1 MGRPQ
6 LELLAGCFV
15 FLAQHET
22 VAVLDAWQFA
32 PAFPKE
38 LLKLSDAVERKAP
51 PYGKMISAGRI
62 VDHFPKAVTRTP
74 IAAMLC
80 AGVGAHLSDSD
91 RQDIASLRLYLLI
104 KSIELTS
111 AGYQAT
117 SHLLSAC
124 RHVRKT
130 LEEGISS
137 LDGLNLIRNVSP
149 ANGHFGTFE
158 TSLKAASARLKLH
171 VESNMTEYDSPT
183 ATADFADNIEA
194 VASDRPTELVPL
206 TATPLPPTSIVPST
220 FWEKA
225 VSDEDIGTEAIESTF
240 SIADEALGDPE
251 AAFTLEAVVFVTPP
265 SPRHSYRLGRGLHL
279 QSQADR
285 NHIPNAWNR
294 LRPDEIHNL
303 QLLILQWI
311 SSEEHSLLG
320 VIAGLAI
327 ATQKSIESACSIAIS
342 QTPVGSRWVLDLKGG
357 RLLRYPSRPAL
368 RARAAE
374 VNEREGING
383 VTWLRPLADVQ
394 VLTLEPNL
402 HQVLRAAAGEKPSAD
417 HLGNLWNKKSTPQA
431 EFNRLCMGMPELARV
446 TQGLLPNTTEQLI
459 FNATEDS
466 TFARMLLSTDDWARP
481 AAASYASWTL
491 AQANSIIAGLSC
503 GINVQPGE
511 LAETNGLGSE
521 LDPID
526 ALLQAEFAHAAQKVK
541 DALELEPAH
550 PDTWIEAHNNITGY
564 MVAALL
570 AGTGARPVNSV
581 FEHRNDFDLEGAR
594 LFLDDKSFDLNE
606 NGRWGR
612 IVPLPSVLVELMQ
625 FLYLPYL
632 AWLQAQLA
640 SHGASSE
647 EYTELADAVSRVLQG
662 TANALTPMFFF
673 LKKTNKLRIVEVS
686 ERDLSKCAL
695 FSWSLPWNIFRHR
708 MATRLRT
715 LGCEEELIAAQL
727 GHAETGADTYGP
739 YSPRCWVDDEASW
752 LAALESCVN
761 FLKIEPIRFRTPTF
775 SPTVLPS
782 DCRRFFLAASFGS
795 KARRKDRELVK
806 TRAHLEAEEF
816 LISKVRAHL
825 NVKGAEGLK
834 LAAQLPE
841 RLTDEQLNFLSSTD
855 FWTPLGLEMLFTS
868 KKTPRPNQV
877 DWYEAYEDFRLRV
890 SAGSFVPH
898 RDRLRVRK
906 PERNRFVLGAGTIT
920 AERTLKRLRE
930 ELTQTFAN
938 THPSHRSHKLK
949 GLLVALD
956 LALNSSVSDYSL
968 LCAISASESSKL
980 QLYKRGAN
988 VFVART
994 ADRTEHASNFSWIC
1008 VPARSVP
1015 CIAALMEAKGK
1026 EHKSEVLPEKTLG
1039 FIRAVE
1045 RELGL
1050 SPFSITDRK
1059 TLIREVADIVDSANQ
1074 LLLPGIV
1081 AGVRRGQVK
1090 SWSLD
1095 VQALA
1100 RAVVCKRP
1108 VCAEALAGTR
1118 ADGAGETSPARS
1130 DSGFVAIHPTIK
1142 GDNKDREILAGIRNA
1157 LTVFQDAVKDTA
1169 TNCSDRKIAALTV
1182 KSLHAE
1188 QGRRTSPNIQLLTI
1202 WIYRLLTD
1210 KGAAGGWLRASS
1222 IKKYLSLI
1230 APGFLDFGSEL
1241 NLLEADEEEIEE
1253 FYERVLSR
1261 PVDANVRQQEAAPD
1275 LASGSDLGAS
1285 ERDATSPLASV
1296 ALISEGRRLDE
1307 LSLLGRLREFHHFI
1321 EREYDA
1327 ESPDWST
1334 LSEGLT
1340 SSMVSAELILPIEYQ
1355 HALLAICPLS
1365 AHLNKQSLM
1374 GGMLLLL
1381 GYRFGLRSVEA
1392 ISMARNDWVEIKQAV
1407 VVLVSG
1413 KFKTSKSKAGRRQVP
1428 LLGSLT
1434 DHEHSIVARWFEYWD
1449 SLGLPDVSAPM
1460 FPSSADLK
1468 KPARVDEPRRRV
1480 VEVLRI
1486 ATGSPRITFH
1496 HARHSFA
1503 CNVALR
1509 VLHPEL
1515 LPQYPHLC
1523 ADWLWGADS
1532 VRKQLL
1538 GVTRTTRR
1546 SPWAVAVVLG
1556 HAHPATSLGS
1566 YLHFIN
1572 DWANHRVMEKQ
1583 PEKFRIADKY
1593 KLPRCLDLDELA
1605 MSQVDHP
1612 VRVPPLLPSK
1622 TVPRKPEVIVR
1633 YLELL
1638 SRGIKPDRAGWLCEF
1653 AEGDT
1658 DFLVESLSPLRSD
1671 YPTLGSKFGTPQLA
1685 RLVSI
1690 PTSARW
1696 GALGKLLQGRSLPQ
1710 PAGKEAM
1717 WQIADARQILLWLP
1731 EHFELLSS
1739 MLAALDWSES
1749 FLNFYT
1755 PKTGA
1760 FTTEPL
1766 AQERKWKLRS
1776 THTETK
1782 PNERKPKTKAKV
1794 HKPKGHSTQVAERK
1808 RFQVEVG
1815 RYPTNNGPAF
1825 YNVTDRIAVVPAA
1838 GIAPVGERAELILL
1852 WIALNLGI

>member
-1 MGRPQ
+1 M
-6 LELLAGCFV
+6 AI
-15 FLAQHET
+15 
-22 VAVLDAWQFA
+22 LDAWQFA

-38 LLKLSDAVERKAP
+38 LLKLSDAVARKAP
-51 PYGKMISAGRI
+51 PYGGQISAGRI
-62 VDHFPKAVTRTP
+62 VDNFEGAVTRTP

-80 AGVGAHLSDSD
+80 AEVGAHLLDSD

-104 KSIELTS
+104 KSMELAT

-117 SHLLSAC
+117 PHLLNAC
-124 RHVRKT
+124 KQVRKT
-130 LEEGISS
+130 LEEPTSS
-137 LDGLNLIRNVSP
+137 RDGLGLIRYVSP
-149 ANGHFGTFE
+149 ANEHFGTFE
-158 TSLKAASARLKLH
+158 ASLKEASGRFKLH
-171 VESNMTEYDSPT
+171 IESNEKEFDTPS
-183 ATADFADNIEA
+183 ATSKFADNIEA
-194 VASDRPTELVPL
+194 VASGRPTKLVPL
-206 TATPLPPTSIVPST
+206 TASPSPQTSIATST

-240 SIADEALGDPE
+240 SLADEALGDPE
-251 AAFTLEAVVFVTPP
+251 AEYTLEAVVFVTPP
-265 SPRHSYRLGRGLHL
+265 SPSHSYRLGRGLHL

-303 QLLILQWI
+303 QLLIPQWI

-342 QTPVGSRWVLDLKGG
+342 QAPVDSRWVLDLQGG
-357 RLLRYPSRPAL
+357 RLLRYPNRPAL

-374 VNEREGING
+374 VNEREGIHG

-417 HLGNLWNKKSTPQA
+417 QLGNLWNKKSTPQA

-550 PDTWIEAHNNITGY
+550 PDAWIEAHNNISGY

-594 LFLDDKSFDLNE
+594 LFLDDKSFDLKE

-647 EYTELADAVSRVLQG
+647 EYTELADAISRILQG
-662 TANALTPMFFF
+662 TANALTPMFFL
-673 LKKTNKLRIVEVS
+673 LKRTNKLRIVEVS
-686 ERDLSKCAL
+686 ERGLSKFAV

-715 LGCEEELIAAQL
+715 LGCEEELIAAQM

-739 YSPRCWVDDEASW
+739 YSPRCWVDDEAGW
-752 LAALESCVN
+752 LAALESCVGL
-761 FLKIEPIRFRTPTF
+761 LKIEPIRFRTPSF
-775 SPTVLPS
+775 SPTALPS
-782 DCRRFFLAASFGS
+782 DFRRFFLAASFGS
-795 KARRKDRELVK
+795 GARRKDRELVK

-816 LISKVRAHL
+816 LISKVKAHL

-834 LAAQLPE
+834 LDDKFPE
-841 RLTDEQLNFLSSTD
+841 LLTDEQLNFLSSTD

-868 KKTPRPNQV
+868 KKTPRPNQL
-877 DWYEAYEDFRLRV
+877 DWYEAYEEFRLRV

-898 RDRLRVRK
+898 QDRLRVRK
-906 PERNRFVLGAGTIT
+906 PVRDRAVFPAGTMT

-930 ELTQTFAN
+930 ELTQTFAT
-938 THPSHRSHKLK
+938 THPSHRSLKLK

-956 LALNSSVSDYSL
+956 IALNSSVSDNSL
-968 LCAISASESSKL
+968 LCMISASESSKL
-980 QLYKRGAN
+980 QLYKRNAN
-988 VFVART
+988 VFVARPP
-994 ADRTEHASNFSWIC
+994 DRTEPHSSHFSWVC

-1015 CIAALMEAKGK
+1015 CIADLMEAKGK
-1026 EHKSEVLPEKTLG
+1026 EHKSEVLPEKILG
-1039 FIRAVE
+1039 FIRAAE

-1059 TLIREVADIVDSANQ
+1059 TLIRKVADIVNSANQ

-1081 AGVRRGQVK
+1081 AGVRRGQVT
-1090 SWSLD
+1090 SWSLN

-1108 VCAEALAGTR
+1108 VCAEALAGTP
-1118 ADGAGETSPARS
+1118 ADGAGETWSSR
-1130 DSGFVAIHPTIK
+1130 SGFGFLAINQTIK
-1142 GDNKDREILAGIRNA
+1142 GGKNDREMLAGIRNA
-1157 LTVFQDAVKDTA
+1157 LTVFQEAVKDTA
-1169 TNCSDRKIAALTV
+1169 NESPDREKAAATV

-1188 QGRRTSPNIQLLTI
+1188 QGRQTSPNIQLLTV
-1202 WIYRLLTD
+1202 WIIRLLTD

-1241 NLLEADEEEIEE
+1241 NLLEAGEEEIEE
-1253 FYERVLSR
+1253 FYKRVLFR
-1261 PVDANVRQQEAAPD
+1261 PVAVNARNQEPD
-1275 LASGSDLGAS
+1275 L
-1285 ERDATSPLASV
+1285 
-1296 ALISEGRRLDE
+1296 EGRRLDE

-1321 EREYDA
+1321 EREYGA

-1334 LSEGLT
+1334 LGEGLT

-1355 HALLAICPLS
+1355 HALLAICPLN
-1365 AHLNKQSLM
+1365 AHLDRQSLM
-1374 GGMLLLL
+1374 GGMLLVL
-1381 GYRFGLRSVEA
+1381 GYRFGLRSAEA
-1392 ISMARNDWVEIKQAV
+1392 ISMARNDWIEIKQAV

-1413 KFKTSKSKAGRRQVP
+1413 KFKASKSNAGRRQVP

-1434 DHEHSIVARWFEYWD
+1434 DHEHAIVGRWFEYWA

-1460 FPSSADLK
+1460 FPSSEDLK
-1468 KPARVDEPRRRV
+1468 KPALVDGPRRRV

-1486 ATGSPRITFH
+1486 ATGSAGLTFH

-1546 SPWAVAVVLG
+1546 SPWAVSVVLG

-1566 YLHFIN
+1566 YLHFIH
-1572 DWANHRVMEKQ
+1572 DWANHRVIEKQ
-1583 PEKFRIADKY
+1583 PEKFRIAAKY

-1605 MSQVDHP
+1605 MSQMDHP
-1612 VRVPPLLPSK
+1612 VPVPPLLPSK
-1622 TVPRKPEVIVR
+1622 TVPRKPEAIVR
-1633 YLELL
+1633 YLQLL
-1638 SRGIKPDRAGWLCEF
+1638 SREIKPDRAGWLCGFDE
-1653 AEGDT
+1653 ADTEYLIEG
-1658 DFLVESLSPLRSD
+1658 LSPLRAS
-1671 YPTLGSKFGTPQLA
+1671 YPMLGLNPGKPQLA
-1685 RLVSI
+1685 RLVSV

-1696 GALGKLLQGRSLPQ
+1696 NALGKMLHGCSLPQ
-1710 PAGKEAM
+1710 PAGREAM

-1739 MLAALDWSES
+1739 MLASLQWNES
-1749 FLNFYT
+1749 FLNFYK
-1755 PKTGA
+1755 PKTRA
-1760 FTTEPL
+1760 YTTGLL
-1766 AQERKWKLRS
+1766 ANERKWKLLS
-1776 THTETK
+1776 THIPSTK
-1782 PNERKPKTKAKV
+1782 ENVQKSKHRSDHPDE
-1794 HKPKGHSTQVAERK
+1794 EK

-1815 RYPTNNGPAF
+1815 RYPTKSGLHF
-1825 YNVTDRIAVVPAA
+1825 YNATDRIAVVPAP
-1838 GIAPVGERAELILL
+1838 GIAPVGDRAELILL